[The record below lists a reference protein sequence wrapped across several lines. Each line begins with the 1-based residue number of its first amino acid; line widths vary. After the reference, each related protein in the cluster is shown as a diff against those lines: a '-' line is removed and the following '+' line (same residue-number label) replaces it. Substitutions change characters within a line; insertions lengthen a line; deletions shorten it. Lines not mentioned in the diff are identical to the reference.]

1 MFCSFFPESKCMLGG
16 IHRVSEKSRTCMAG
30 IQACMTSSLYAGEN
44 NGFHSAYFFILNRRF
59 HTPKN

>member
-1 MFCSFFPESKCMLGG
+1 
-16 IHRVSEKSRTCMAG
+16 
-30 IQACMTSSLYAGEN
+30 MTSSLYAGEN